1 MNAEDDTTMA
11 EDAVPFTEE
20 NGAASDDGTLSSELP
35 GGAVAFP
42 VDQSTGSS
50 MFPRSAFVYPGRVC
64 HSDDSE
70 VRRMYQPEFPG
81 FRRIYH
87 SLSDHGLYPYLSSL
101 GLSTVATSE
110 PGEAGCPP
118 RRQLGSSPC
127 SLATAPAPPP
137 PSTPATPP

>member
-1 MNAEDDTTMA
+1 MNAEDDTTA
-11 EDAVPFTEE
+11 AGDNGLYADE
-20 NGAASDDGTLSSELP
+20 NGAASDDGTLSGELP
-35 GGAVAFP
+35 GGTQAFP
-42 VDQSTGSS
+42 IDQSTSSSS
-50 MFPRSAFVYPGRVC
+50 MFTGSAFVYPGRVC
-64 HSDDSE
+64 HSDDTE

-118 RRQLGSSPC
+118 PDSSAPRP
-127 SLATAPAPPP
+127 LVTAPDIPI
-137 PSTPATPP
+137 